1 MKKSEY
7 DFIRSLDALCESKR
21 LYIAL
26 NDRYLTIERGIE
38 LMQEGL
44 LKDDS
49 RKQFKRLKRGLAMI
63 GNALSILEDRFE
75 DQLIEVVE
83 VENDDGDEND
93 DKEENDDLDWY
104 DDENEGE
111 N

>member
-1 MKKSEY
+1 MKKSEF
-7 DFIRSLDALCESKR
+7 DFIRSLDALYESQR

-49 RKQFKRLKRGLAMI
+49 KKQFERIKRGLAMI
-63 GNALSILEDRFE
+63 GNALSILENRFE
-75 DQLIEVVE
+75 DILEME
-83 VENDDGDEND
+83 WEDDV
-93 DKEENDDLDWY
+93 
-104 DDENEGE
+104 
-111 N
+111 

>member
-1 MKKSEY
+1 MKNSEFA
-7 DFIRSLDALCESKR
+7 FIQSFSDLASSKR

-38 LMQEGL
+38 LMTDEL
-44 LKDDS
+44 LKDES
-49 RKQFKRLKRGLAMI
+49 KKQFVRLKRGLTMI
-63 GNALSILEDRFE
+63 GNALRILEDRFE

-83 VENDDGDEND
+83 WENDEE
-93 DKEENDDLDWY
+93 EENNEEKDDLDWY

-111 N
+111 K